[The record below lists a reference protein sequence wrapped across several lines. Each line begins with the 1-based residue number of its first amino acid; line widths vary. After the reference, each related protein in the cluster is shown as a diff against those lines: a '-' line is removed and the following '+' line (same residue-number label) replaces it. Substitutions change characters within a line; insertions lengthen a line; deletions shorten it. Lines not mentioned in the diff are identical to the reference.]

1 MFRAKT
7 LSPSFGRDVSQ
18 PYSCHTIL
26 AEGVLLVENL
36 QRFHFQPQ
44 TLESAQAHISFHQ
57 KVVETLPLRVPVPIN
72 QTRRFRPVSPVKALS
87 NFLGSSKDLASP
99 AKPSAGPLSDDMPIM
114 LPPTKMPSPPRR
126 PQQHTD
132 TLGHNKV
139 TLINADQQ
147 DSKDSLAHL
156 EATFNAYM
164 VALRARSGNV
174 VGKILRGRAAAD
186 ELLVNELYNILGMI
200 AAILF
205 L

>member
-1 MFRAKT
+1 M
-7 LSPSFGRDVSQ
+7 LP
-18 PYSCHTIL
+18 
-26 AEGVLLVENL
+26 VENV
-36 QRFHFQPQ
+36 QRFHNEPQ
-44 TLESAQAHISFHQ
+44 TLEAAQAHISFHQ
-57 KVVETLPLRVPVPIN
+57 KVVETLPLRVPVAIS

-87 NFLGSSKDLASP
+87 NFLGSSKDLAGP
-99 AKPSAGPLSDDMPIM
+99 AKPSAGLLSDDMPIM
-114 LPPTKMPSPPRR
+114 LPPPTKMPSPPQH

-132 TLGHNKV
+132 TLSYNKV

-147 DSKDSLAHL
+147 DSKDSLTHL

-174 VGKILRGRAAAD
+174 VGKILRGRTGAD

-200 AAILF
+200 ATILY